1 VCAYRDDASG
11 RQLGSKSSWKL
22 LFACSRIPICLHQAF
37 KDKSSTKQHCS
48 SCLTWQCNRQE
59 KRREKK
65 RKQRKEKKRKDK
77 KRKEKKR
84 KEKKRKEKKRK
95 EKKTKEKTEPCSVN
109 IMRSQVSHQAAQAN
123 AVDYLS
129 NVLMINGS

>member
-48 SCLTWQCNRQE
+48 SRLTWQCNRQE
-59 KRREKK
+59 KRRE
-65 RKQRKEKKRKDK
+65 E
-77 KRKEKKR
+77 KRKEN
-84 KEKKRKEKKRK
+84 
-95 EKKTKEKTEPCSVN
+95 KEKTEPCSVN

-129 NVLMINGS
+129 NVLMINDS